1 MAADEEAYTSE
12 NVRRILTLLTSWEK
26 LAYSGAIQLLRRN
39 SFAIQLLLA
48 LPIYFWKCSPY
59 FNYTKNQVHFFL
71 KSWQNYVRF
80 SLSDF
85 LFHDFQRFELPPSG
99 TPVRRST
106 SWAIQRR
113 WIWWALELSSYWDGC
128 ALNIQFKCTRYSRDV
143 REYLQCFM

>member
-48 LPIYFWKCSPY
+48 LPIHFWKCSPY
-59 FNYTKNQVHFFL
+59 FNYTKIQVHFFL

-80 SLSDF
+80 CLSEQKILWF
-85 LFHDFQRFELPPSG
+85 SEIWTRTFENTSPPLYQLSYPERMDMVGSG
-99 TPVRRST
+99 V
-106 SWAIQRR
+106 I
-113 WIWWALELSSYWDGC
+113 ELLGWVC
-128 ALNIQFKCTRYSRDV
+128 FKYSI
-143 REYLQCFM
+143 